1 MNANDYISFRNDLI
15 IFKQFYKAD
24 CNLDEDKT
32 RFMFNLFANYEFKK
46 VTSALRYFML
56 TSPTEPS
63 FQSLCEYM
71 RLDGMS
77 KSEAES
83 KASYLWQRISINYS
97 SSADY
102 VFGDLK
108 ASLAFFIT
116 CGTHEKYGMT
126 QDTDEPFLKK
136 EFVKNYVNCPLYSM
150 LDEAKRYS
158 VQTSR
163 YRANPQ
169 RCVFIGEHDSCLALA
184 NQFYGA
190 GNFTEWEMTV
200 QSEAADTP
208 KAQNIISFE
217 EQKKNITEVISV
229 LEKNGEGA

>member
-1 MNANDYISFRNDLI
+1 MNKSDYIKFSDNWNA
-15 IFKQFYKAD
+15 FKLFYKHD
-24 CNLDEDKT
+24 YKIDESST
-32 RFMFNLFANYEFKK
+32 LFFFNRFINYDLQRVTDALAYFA
-46 VTSALRYFML
+46 L

-63 FQSLCEYM
+63 FQTLCDYI

-83 KASYLWQRISINYS
+83 KAAYLWQRISINYS

-126 QDTDEPFLKK
+126 NDSDEPFLKK

-158 VQTSR
+158 IQTSR
-163 YRANPQ
+163 YRSTPQ
-169 RCVFIGEHDSCLALA
+169 QCVFIGEHDACSALA
-184 NQFYGA
+184 NEFYGE
-190 GNFTEWEMTV
+190 GKFTEWEMPVQTQSLEIVKSQTV
-200 QSEAADTP
+200 INPD
-208 KAQNIISFE
+208 
-217 EQKKNITEVISV
+217 EQKRNITDAITA
-229 LEKNGEGA
+229 LERGA